1 MKATPKAAKKKA
13 PPGPRKL
20 TLDERLVRL
29 LKQTEASARRSE
41 ADRDRLVRLEKVAD
55 KERKAADKERA
66 AADRRTKAAD
76 RRAEAA
82 REAADR
88 RAEAAREAADHRAK
102 AAYEAADRRAKAA
115 DRRAEAA
122 REAADRRAEAASAAA
137 DRRAKAAYEAIVR
150 QAEEDALRA
159 DADRD
164 RLARLENAVDKDRRN
179 NENHRRNSSRALED
193 AFAVSLPRVMRRAFR
208 IRIKPEDVRVR
219 ARKGRKRREYDFVA
233 PNSKLVLVGEVKT
246 RFTAEDL
253 NQLRLAL
260 FQFRRDFPEYA
271 GLKLHGVVA
280 GGTVEKEA
288 LDEALEDG
296 FIVLQMDGAEAHP
309 ASGKGFRPTAY

>member
-1 MKATPKAAKKKA
+1 MKAAPKAAKKKA

-55 KERKAADKERA
+55 KERKASVL
-66 AADRRTKAAD
+66 
-76 RRAEAA
+76 RAE
-82 REAADR
+82 
-88 RAEAAREAADHRAK
+88 K
-102 AAYEAADRRAKAA
+102 
-115 DRRAEAA
+115 
-122 REAADRRAEAASAAA
+122 
-137 DRRAKAAYEAIVR
+137 
-150 QAEEDALRA
+150 DALRA

-260 FQFRRDFPEYA
+260 FRFRRDFPEYA

>member
-1 MKATPKAAKKKA
+1 MKAAPKAAKKKA

-76 RRAEAA
+76 RRAKAADRRAEAA

-88 RAEAAREAADHRAK
+88 RAEAAREAAD
-102 AAYEAADRRAKAA
+102 RRAEAA

-122 REAADRRAEAASAAA
+122 REAADRRAEAASAAV

-150 QAEEDALRA
+150 QAEKDALRA

-260 FQFRRDFPEYA
+260 FRFRRDFPEYA